1 MKIGLEQ
8 IVDEP
13 FNWQETLQ
21 IPVSELDQ
29 PDLVDLGDID
39 LRGRLQPLTPDHLLQ
54 AKLSYAQTVRCTRC
68 LEEIEMQVASDVEL
82 IVEVST
88 EGESRSELELSET
101 ELGILSLPEPE
112 LETRPLV
119 VEQLHLGIP
128 MKPLCKEDCRGIC
141 SECGANLNAG
151 ACTCKPSVD
160 PRWSALGKFR
170 S

>member
-1 MKIGLEQ
+1 
-8 IVDEP
+8 
-13 FNWQETLQ
+13 
-21 IPVSELDQ
+21 
-29 PDLVDLGDID
+29 
-39 LRGRLQPLTPDHLLQ
+39 
-54 AKLSYAQTVRCTRC
+54 
-68 LEEIEMQVASDVEL
+68 LEEIEMHVASEVEL

-128 MKPLCKEDCRGIC
+128 MKPLCKEDCQGIC

-151 ACTCKPSVD
+151 ACTCKPLVD
-160 PRWSALGKFR
+160 PRWAALGKFR